1 MSFKAAAKSKEEAKS
16 KEDMGKSSIISKYSR
31 LFSLS
36 GAKAF
41 CISGAIARLPMSMI
55 GLGIVLAL
63 NHLYNNW
70 TIAGAMAASYVLA
83 QAAVT
88 PVYAKLFDRFG
99 QRKVGVIALSAQ
111 VIAMIS
117 FAFAALF
124 RVPLALLFVLA
135 IAMGVTQFAFGALV
149 RTRWAYTLRA
159 EDDDSLL
166 NVAYALESGIDEIV
180 FILGPILAA
189 WLATSVHP
197 VSQLF
202 VPVLASG
209 LGGAWFFSL
218 KNTQPAVLKIVEVPT
233 AAAEDVD
240 VMIASQKES
249 EISAAE
255 SESQKQNPK
264 RKFID
269 KFSLKQLHNH
279 HAKKSGKNVLLY
291 RGIIPLVLMFV
302 VFNMS
307 FSAFD
312 VSVTAAMKSQGL
324 DHFIGMQLALFA
336 CGSLVGAIIFGSHKF
351 RGSNWSHLIVFL
363 TVLTIGYVLMS
374 LNIDRLMLMSVF
386 EVLSGLCVSPI
397 FATGN
402 LIVKA
407 TVPEESLTEG
417 LSWLPT
423 ASAVGASL
431 GSMAAG
437 TAIDAWDSHGG
448 MMVPWMSTLVA
459 IPIAAFGWF
468 IVVVLKRPK
477 QRKCE

>member
-1 MSFKAAAKSKEEAKS
+1 MSSQTATTKTSA
-16 KEDMGKSSIISKYSR
+16 ISQYKR
-31 LFSLS
+31 LFSLN
-36 GAKAF
+36 GAKSF
-41 CISGAIARLPMSMI
+41 CVAGAIARLPMSMI
-55 GLGIVLAL
+55 ALGIVLAL

-70 TIAGAMAASYVLA
+70 TVAGAMSASYVLA

-99 QRKVGVIALSAQ
+99 QRKVGVIALTAQ
-111 VIAMIS
+111 VVAMIS

-135 IAMGVTQFAFGALV
+135 IVMGVTQFAFGALV
-149 RTRWAYTLRA
+149 RTRWAYSLRA
-159 EDDDSLL
+159 ESDDSLL

-218 KNTQPAVLKIVEVPT
+218 RNTQPAVLKVVEVPT
-233 AAAEDVD
+233 AAAGDVD
-240 VMIASQKES
+240 VLIASQKEN
-249 EISAAE
+249 EILEAE
-255 SESQKQNPK
+255 TESQKK
-264 RKFID
+264 DFARSFID

-279 HAKKSGKNVLLY
+279 HAKKRGKNVLLY

-312 VSVTAAMKSQGL
+312 VSVTAAMKAQGL
-324 DHFIGMQLALFA
+324 EHFIGMQLALFA

-363 TVLTIGYVLMS
+363 TLLTVGYVLMN
-374 LNIDRLMLMSVF
+374 LNLDRLMLMSVF

-423 ASAVGASL
+423 ASAVGCSL

-437 TAIDAWDSHGG
+437 AAIDAWSAHAG
-448 MMVPWMSTLVA
+448 MMVPWMSTLTA
-459 IPIAAFGWF
+459 IPIATLGWF
-468 IVVVLKRPK
+468 IVMVLKKR
-477 QRKCE
+477 

>member
-1 MSFKAAAKSKEEAKS
+1 MSSQTATTKTSA
-16 KEDMGKSSIISKYSR
+16 ISQYKR
-31 LFSLS
+31 LFSLN
-36 GAKAF
+36 GAKSF
-41 CISGAIARLPMSMI
+41 CVAGAIARLPMSMI
-55 GLGIVLAL
+55 ALGIVLAL

-70 TIAGAMAASYVLA
+70 TIAGAMSASYVLA

-99 QRKVGVIALSAQ
+99 QRKVGVIALTAQ
-111 VIAMIS
+111 VVSMIS

-135 IAMGVTQFAFGALV
+135 IVMGVTQFAFGALV
-149 RTRWAYTLRA
+149 RTRWAYSLRA
-159 EDDDSLL
+159 ESDDSLL

-218 KNTQPAVLKIVEVPT
+218 RNTQPAVLKVVEVPT
-233 AAAEDVD
+233 AAAGDVD
-240 VMIASQKES
+240 VLIASQKEN
-249 EISAAE
+249 EILEAE
-255 SESQKQNPK
+255 TESQKK
-264 RKFID
+264 DFARSFID

-279 HAKKSGKNVLLY
+279 HAKKRGKNVLLY

-312 VSVTAAMKSQGL
+312 VSVTAAMKAQGL
-324 DHFIGMQLALFA
+324 EHFIGMQLALFA

-363 TVLTIGYVLMS
+363 TLLTVGYVLMN
-374 LNIDRLMLMSVF
+374 LNLDRLMLMSVF

-423 ASAVGASL
+423 ASAVGCSL

-437 TAIDAWDSHGG
+437 AAIDAWDSHVG
-448 MMVPWMSTLVA
+448 MMVPWMSTLIA
-459 IPIAAFGWF
+459 IPIATLGWF
-468 IVVVLKRPK
+468 IVMVLKKR
-477 QRKCE
+477 

>member
-1 MSFKAAAKSKEEAKS
+1 MSSQTATTKTSA
-16 KEDMGKSSIISKYSR
+16 ISQYKR
-31 LFSLS
+31 LFSLN
-36 GAKAF
+36 GAKSF
-41 CISGAIARLPMSMI
+41 CVAGAIARLPMSMI
-55 GLGIVLAL
+55 ALGIVLAL

-70 TIAGAMAASYVLA
+70 TIAGAMSASYVLA

-99 QRKVGVIALSAQ
+99 QRKVGVIALTAQ
-111 VIAMIS
+111 VVAMIS

-135 IAMGVTQFAFGALV
+135 IVMGVTQFAFGALV
-149 RTRWAYTLRA
+149 RTRWAYSLRA
-159 EDDDSLL
+159 ESDDSLL

-218 KNTQPAVLKIVEVPT
+218 RNTQPAVLKVVEVPT
-233 AAAEDVD
+233 AAAGDVD
-240 VMIASQKES
+240 VLIASQKEN
-249 EISAAE
+249 EILEAE
-255 SESQKQNPK
+255 TESQKK
-264 RKFID
+264 DFACSFID

-279 HAKKSGKNVLLY
+279 HAKKRGKNVLLY

-312 VSVTAAMKSQGL
+312 VSVTAAMKAQGL
-324 DHFIGMQLALFA
+324 EHFIGMQLALFA

-363 TVLTIGYVLMS
+363 TLLTVGYVLMN
-374 LNIDRLMLMSVF
+374 LNLDRLMLMSVF

-423 ASAVGASL
+423 ASAVGCSL

-437 TAIDAWDSHGG
+437 AAIDAWDSHVG
-448 MMVPWMSTLVA
+448 MMVPWMSTLIA
-459 IPIAAFGWF
+459 IPIATFGWF
-468 IVVVLKRPK
+468 IVMVLKKR
-477 QRKCE
+477 

>member
-1 MSFKAAAKSKEEAKS
+1 MSSQTATTKTSA
-16 KEDMGKSSIISKYSR
+16 ISQYKR
-31 LFSLS
+31 LFSLN
-36 GAKAF
+36 GAKSF
-41 CISGAIARLPMSMI
+41 CVAGAIARLPMSMI
-55 GLGIVLAL
+55 ALGIVLAL

-70 TIAGAMAASYVLA
+70 TIAGAMSASYVLA

-111 VIAMIS
+111 VVAMIS

-135 IAMGVTQFAFGALV
+135 IVMGVTQFAFGALV
-149 RTRWAYTLRA
+149 RTRWAYSLRA
-159 EDDDSLL
+159 ESDDSLL

-218 KNTQPAVLKIVEVPT
+218 RNTQPAVLKVVEVPT
-233 AAAEDVD
+233 AAAGDVD
-240 VMIASQKES
+240 VLIASQKEN
-249 EISAAE
+249 EILEAE
-255 SESQKQNPK
+255 TESQKK
-264 RKFID
+264 DFARSFID

-279 HAKKSGKNVLLY
+279 HAKKRGKNVLLY

-312 VSVTAAMKSQGL
+312 VSVTAAMKAQGL
-324 DHFIGMQLALFA
+324 EHFIGMQLALFA

-363 TVLTIGYVLMS
+363 TLLTVGYVLMN
-374 LNIDRLMLMSVF
+374 LNLDRLMLMSVF

-423 ASAVGASL
+423 ASAVGCSL

-437 TAIDAWDSHGG
+437 AAIDAWSAHAG
-448 MMVPWMSTLVA
+448 MMVPWMSTLTA
-459 IPIAAFGWF
+459 IPIATLGWF
-468 IVVVLKRPK
+468 IVMVLKKR
-477 QRKCE
+477 

>member
-1 MSFKAAAKSKEEAKS
+1 MSSQTATKKASVFS
-16 KEDMGKSSIISKYSR
+16 QYSR
-31 LFSLS
+31 LFSFN

-41 CISGAIARLPMSMI
+41 CVAGAIARLPMSMI
-55 GLGIVLAL
+55 ALGIVLAL

-70 TIAGAMAASYVLA
+70 TIAGAMSASYVLA

-117 FAFAALF
+117 FACAALF
-124 RVPLALLFVLA
+124 KVPLILLFVLA
-135 IAMGVTQFAFGALV
+135 IVMGVTQFAFGALV

-202 VPVLASG
+202 VPVFASG

-218 KNTQPAVLKIVEVPT
+218 KNTQPAVLKVVEVPT

-240 VMIASQKES
+240 VLIASQKED
-249 EISAAE
+249 EISKDYVA
-255 SESQKQNPK
+255 SQKQEAK
-264 RKFID
+264 RSFVD

-279 HAKKSGKNVLLY
+279 RSKKRGKNVLLY

-312 VSVTAAMKSQGL
+312 VSVTAAMKAQGL

-363 TVLTIGYVLMS
+363 TVLTVGFMLMS

-423 ASAVGASL
+423 ASAVGCSL

-437 TAIDAWDSHGG
+437 AAIDSWNSHAG
-448 MMVPWMSTLVA
+448 MMVPWISTMAA
-459 IPIAAFGWF
+459 IPIATLGWF
-468 IVVVLKRPK
+468 IVMVLKKRH
-477 QRKCE
+477 

>member
-1 MSFKAAAKSKEEAKS
+1 MSSQTATTKTSA
-16 KEDMGKSSIISKYSR
+16 ISQYKR
-31 LFSLS
+31 LFSLN
-36 GAKAF
+36 GAKSF
-41 CISGAIARLPMSMI
+41 CVAGAIARLPMSMI
-55 GLGIVLAL
+55 ALGIVLAL

-70 TIAGAMAASYVLA
+70 TIAGAMSASYVLA

-99 QRKVGVIALSAQ
+99 QRKVGVIALTAQ
-111 VIAMIS
+111 VVAMIS

-135 IAMGVTQFAFGALV
+135 IVMGVTQFAFGALV
-149 RTRWAYTLRA
+149 RTRWAYSLRA
-159 EDDDSLL
+159 ESDDSLL

-218 KNTQPAVLKIVEVPT
+218 RNTQPAVLKVVEVPT
-233 AAAEDVD
+233 AAAGDVD
-240 VMIASQKES
+240 VLIASQKEN
-249 EISAAE
+249 EILEAE
-255 SESQKQNPK
+255 TESQKK
-264 RKFID
+264 DFARSFID

-279 HAKKSGKNVLLY
+279 HAKKRGKNVLLY

-312 VSVTAAMKSQGL
+312 VSVTAAMKAQGL
-324 DHFIGMQLALFA
+324 EHFIGMQLALFA

-363 TVLTIGYVLMS
+363 TLLTVGYVLMN
-374 LNIDRLMLMSVF
+374 LNLDRLMLMSVF

-423 ASAVGASL
+423 ASAVGCSL

-437 TAIDAWDSHGG
+437 AAIDAWDSHVG
-448 MMVPWMSTLVA
+448 MMVPWMSTLIA
-459 IPIAAFGWF
+459 IPIATFGWF
-468 IVVVLKRPK
+468 IVMVLKKR
-477 QRKCE
+477 

>member
-1 MSFKAAAKSKEEAKS
+1 MSSQTTGKKSTV
-16 KEDMGKSSIISKYSR
+16 ISQYAR
-31 LFSLS
+31 LFSLN
-36 GAKAF
+36 GARAF

-55 GLGIVLAL
+55 ALGIVLAL

-70 TIAGAMAASYVLA
+70 TVAGAMSASYVLA

-99 QRKVGVIALSAQ
+99 QRKVGVIALTAQ
-111 VIAMIS
+111 VIAMLS
-117 FAFAALF
+117 FALAALF
-124 RVPLALLFVLA
+124 RVPLVLLFVLA
-135 IAMGVTQFAFGALV
+135 IVMGVTQFAFGALV

-202 VPVLASG
+202 VPVFASG

-218 KNTQPAVLKIVEVPT
+218 KNTQPAVLKVVEVPT

-240 VMIASQKES
+240 VLIASQKEN
-249 EISAAE
+249 EILEAEAKVKAEAE
-255 SESQKQNPK
+255 SQISKNK
-264 RKFID
+264 DFKSFFVD

-279 HAKKSGKNVLLY
+279 HPKKRGKNVLLY

-312 VSVTAAMKSQGL
+312 VSVTAAMKAQGL
-324 DHFIGMQLALFA
+324 EHFIGMQLALFA

-351 RGSNWSHLIVFL
+351 RGSDWSHLIVFL
-363 TVLTIGYVLMS
+363 TVLTIGYVLMN
-374 LNIDRLMLMSVF
+374 LNLDRLMLMSVF

-423 ASAVGASL
+423 ASAVGCSL

-437 TAIDAWDSHGG
+437 AAIDAWSAHAG
-448 MMVPWMSTLVA
+448 MMVPWMSTLTA
-459 IPIAAFGWF
+459 IPIAALGWF
-468 IVVVLKRPK
+468 IVVVLKKRH
-477 QRKCE
+477 

>member
-1 MSFKAAAKSKEEAKS
+1 MSSQTATKKASVFS
-16 KEDMGKSSIISKYSR
+16 QYSR
-31 LFSLS
+31 LFSFN

-41 CISGAIARLPMSMI
+41 CVAGAIARLPMSMI
-55 GLGIVLAL
+55 ALGIVLAL

-70 TIAGAMAASYVLA
+70 TIAGAMSASYVLA

-117 FAFAALF
+117 FACAALF
-124 RVPLALLFVLA
+124 KVPLVLLFVLA
-135 IAMGVTQFAFGALV
+135 IVMGVTQFAFGALV

-202 VPVLASG
+202 VPVFASG

-218 KNTQPAVLKIVEVPT
+218 KNTQPAVLKVVEVPT

-240 VMIASQKES
+240 VLIASQKED
-249 EISAAE
+249 EISKDYVA
-255 SESQKQNPK
+255 SQKQEAK
-264 RKFID
+264 RSFVD

-279 HAKKSGKNVLLY
+279 RSKKRGKNVLLY

-312 VSVTAAMKSQGL
+312 VSVTAAMKAQGL

-363 TVLTIGYVLMS
+363 TVLTVGFMLMS

-423 ASAVGASL
+423 ASAVGCSL

-437 TAIDAWDSHGG
+437 AAIDSWNSHAG
-448 MMVPWMSTLVA
+448 MMVPWISTMAA
-459 IPIAAFGWF
+459 IPIATLGWF
-468 IVVVLKRPK
+468 IVMVLKKRH
-477 QRKCE
+477 

>member
-1 MSFKAAAKSKEEAKS
+1 MSSQTATTKTSA
-16 KEDMGKSSIISKYSR
+16 ISQYKR
-31 LFSLS
+31 LFSLN
-36 GAKAF
+36 GAKSF
-41 CISGAIARLPMSMI
+41 CVAGAIARLPMSMI
-55 GLGIVLAL
+55 ALGIVLAL

-70 TIAGAMAASYVLA
+70 TIAGAMSASYVLA

-99 QRKVGVIALSAQ
+99 QRKVGVIALTAQ
-111 VIAMIS
+111 VVSMIS

-135 IAMGVTQFAFGALV
+135 IVMGVTQFAFGALV
-149 RTRWAYTLRA
+149 RTRWAYSLRA
-159 EDDDSLL
+159 ESDDSLL

-218 KNTQPAVLKIVEVPT
+218 RNTQPAVLKVVEVPT
-233 AAAEDVD
+233 AAAGDVD
-240 VMIASQKES
+240 VLIASQKEN
-249 EISAAE
+249 EILEAE
-255 SESQKQNPK
+255 TESQKK
-264 RKFID
+264 DFARSFID

-279 HAKKSGKNVLLY
+279 HAKKRGKNVLLY

-312 VSVTAAMKSQGL
+312 VSVTAAMKAQGL
-324 DHFIGMQLALFA
+324 EHFIGMQLALFA

-363 TVLTIGYVLMS
+363 TLLTVGYVLMN
-374 LNIDRLMLMSVF
+374 LNLDRLMLMSVF

-423 ASAVGASL
+423 ASAVGCSL

-437 TAIDAWDSHGG
+437 AAIDAWSAHAG
-448 MMVPWMSTLVA
+448 MMVPWMSTLTA
-459 IPIAAFGWF
+459 IPIATLGWF
-468 IVVVLKRPK
+468 IVMVLKKR
-477 QRKCE
+477 

>member
-1 MSFKAAAKSKEEAKS
+1 MSSQTATTKTSA
-16 KEDMGKSSIISKYSR
+16 ISQYKR
-31 LFSLS
+31 LFSLN
-36 GAKAF
+36 GAKSF
-41 CISGAIARLPMSMI
+41 CVAGAIARLPMSMI
-55 GLGIVLAL
+55 ALGIVLAL

-70 TIAGAMAASYVLA
+70 TVAGAMSASYVLA

-99 QRKVGVIALSAQ
+99 QRKVGVIALTAQ
-111 VIAMIS
+111 VVSMIS

-135 IAMGVTQFAFGALV
+135 IVMGVTQFAFGALV
-149 RTRWAYTLRA
+149 RTRWAYSLRA
-159 EDDDSLL
+159 ESDDSLL

-218 KNTQPAVLKIVEVPT
+218 RNTQPAVLKVVEVPT
-233 AAAEDVD
+233 AAAGDVD
-240 VMIASQKES
+240 VLIASQKEN
-249 EISAAE
+249 EILEAE
-255 SESQKQNPK
+255 TESQKK
-264 RKFID
+264 DFARSFID

-279 HAKKSGKNVLLY
+279 HAKKRGKNVLLY

-312 VSVTAAMKSQGL
+312 VSVTAAMKAQGL
-324 DHFIGMQLALFA
+324 EHFIGMQLALFA

-363 TVLTIGYVLMS
+363 TLLTVGYVLMN
-374 LNIDRLMLMSVF
+374 LNLDRLMLMSVF

-423 ASAVGASL
+423 ASAVGCSL

-437 TAIDAWDSHGG
+437 AAIDAWDSHVG
-448 MMVPWMSTLVA
+448 MMVPWMSTLIA
-459 IPIAAFGWF
+459 IPIATFGWF
-468 IVVVLKRPK
+468 IVMVLKKR
-477 QRKCE
+477 

>member
-1 MSFKAAAKSKEEAKS
+1 MSSQTATTKTSA
-16 KEDMGKSSIISKYSR
+16 ISQYKR
-31 LFSLS
+31 LFSLN
-36 GAKAF
+36 GAKSF
-41 CISGAIARLPMSMI
+41 CVAGAIARLPMSMI
-55 GLGIVLAL
+55 ALGIVLAL

-70 TIAGAMAASYVLA
+70 TIAGAMSASYVLA

-99 QRKVGVIALSAQ
+99 QRKVGVIALTAQ
-111 VIAMIS
+111 VVAMIS

-135 IAMGVTQFAFGALV
+135 IVMGVTQFAFGALV
-149 RTRWAYTLRA
+149 RTRWAYSLRA
-159 EDDDSLL
+159 ESDDSLL

-218 KNTQPAVLKIVEVPT
+218 RNTQPAVLKVVEVPT
-233 AAAEDVD
+233 AAAGDVD
-240 VMIASQKES
+240 VLIASQKEN
-249 EISAAE
+249 EILEAE
-255 SESQKQNPK
+255 TEPQKK
-264 RKFID
+264 DFARSFID

-279 HAKKSGKNVLLY
+279 HAKKRGKNVLLY

-312 VSVTAAMKSQGL
+312 VSVTAAMKAQGL
-324 DHFIGMQLALFA
+324 EHFIGMQLALFA

-363 TVLTIGYVLMS
+363 TLLTVGYVLMN
-374 LNIDRLMLMSVF
+374 LNLDRLMLMSVF

-423 ASAVGASL
+423 ASAVGCSL

-437 TAIDAWDSHGG
+437 AAIDAWDSHVG
-448 MMVPWMSTLVA
+448 MMVPWMSTLIA
-459 IPIAAFGWF
+459 IPIATFGWF
-468 IVVVLKRPK
+468 IVMVLKKR
-477 QRKCE
+477 

>member
-1 MSFKAAAKSKEEAKS
+1 MSSQTAAK
-16 KEDMGKSSIISKYSR
+16 KSSIISQYKR
-31 LFSLS
+31 LFSLN

-41 CISGAIARLPMSMI
+41 CAAGAIARLPMSMI
-55 GLGIVLAL
+55 ALGIVLAL

-70 TIAGAMAASYVLA
+70 TIAGAMSAAYVLA

-111 VIAMIS
+111 VIAMLS

-124 RVPLALLFVLA
+124 RVQLALLFVLA
-135 IAMGVTQFAFGALV
+135 IVMGVTQFAFGALV

-202 VPVLASG
+202 VPVFASG

-218 KNTQPAVLKIVEVPT
+218 RNTQPAVLKVVEVPT
-233 AAAEDVD
+233 ASAADVD
-240 VMIASQKES
+240 VLIASQKENEILKAEAKAGS
-249 EISAAE
+249 ESE
-255 SESQKQNPK
+255 SESQKQVSK
-264 RKFID
+264 LSFID

-312 VSVTAAMKSQGL
+312 VSVTAAMKAEGL
-324 DHFIGMQLALFA
+324 ENFIGMQLALFA

-437 TAIDAWDSHGG
+437 TAIDAWNAHGG

-468 IVVVLKRPK
+468 IVMVLKKR
-477 QRKCE
+477 Q

>member
-1 MSFKAAAKSKEEAKS
+1 MSSQTATTKTSA
-16 KEDMGKSSIISKYSR
+16 ISQYKR
-31 LFSLS
+31 LFSLN
-36 GAKAF
+36 GAKSF
-41 CISGAIARLPMSMI
+41 CVAGAIARLPMSMI
-55 GLGIVLAL
+55 ALGIVLAL

-70 TIAGAMAASYVLA
+70 TIAGAMSASYVLA

-99 QRKVGVIALSAQ
+99 QRKVGVIALTAQ
-111 VIAMIS
+111 VVAMIS

-135 IAMGVTQFAFGALV
+135 IVMGVTQFAFGALV
-149 RTRWAYTLRA
+149 RTRWAYSLRA
-159 EDDDSLL
+159 ESDDSLL

-218 KNTQPAVLKIVEVPT
+218 RNTQPAVLKVVEVPT
-233 AAAEDVD
+233 VAAGDVD
-240 VMIASQKES
+240 VLIASQKEN
-249 EISAAE
+249 EILEAE
-255 SESQKQNPK
+255 TESQKK
-264 RKFID
+264 DFARSFID

-279 HAKKSGKNVLLY
+279 HAKKRGKNVLLY

-312 VSVTAAMKSQGL
+312 VSVTAAMKAQGL
-324 DHFIGMQLALFA
+324 EHFIGMQLALFA

-363 TVLTIGYVLMS
+363 TLLTVGYVLMN
-374 LNIDRLMLMSVF
+374 LNLDRLMLMSVF

-423 ASAVGASL
+423 ASAVGCSL

-437 TAIDAWDSHGG
+437 AAIDAWDSHVG
-448 MMVPWMSTLVA
+448 MMVPWMSTLIA
-459 IPIAAFGWF
+459 IPIATLGWF
-468 IVVVLKRPK
+468 IVMVLKKR
-477 QRKCE
+477 